1 MSLNINEPPV
11 ENQLPQAIRKMRD
24 FLLTRPT
31 DKEYYK
37 TLYDSIDNLVVKA
50 ITEGWFGYQHKNNSL
65 LIPKLTTG
73 KFNLKRFHWIV
84 NSLSHESL
92 HEILNKEIGLKESY
106 LLDNLKYH
114 NICNGCIHNQTDKI
128 WKCNLHPFP

>member
-24 FLLTRPT
+24 FLLTRPM

-50 ITEGWFGYQHKNNSL
+50 TTEGWFGYQHKNPYKVLADFLNNNNASNL
-65 LIPKLTTG
+65 VVKYYSIPTLRKELIKQSGAKKVIKGG
-73 KFNLKRFHWIV
+73 KKFLEWSFDQ
-84 NSLSHESL
+84 LSK
-92 HEILNKEIGLKESY
+92 ITP
-106 LLDNLKYH
+106 
-114 NICNGCIHNQTDKI
+114 NIKN
-128 WKCNLHPFP
+128 